1 MFDNHRIDIEEFK
14 IEPDNNIDEDRS
26 HRSSLSQHNKT
37 YAHINRINDSSFIG
51 PKNFVD
57 CGEPIKVEYIK
68 EEINEEESVEDPLLL
83 KHNN

>member
-1 MFDNHRIDIEEFK
+1 MYDYDRIDIEEFK
-14 IEPDNNIDEDRS
+14 IEPDNYIDEDRS
-26 HRSSLSQHNKT
+26 HRSEISQHNRT
-37 YAHINRINDSSFIG
+37 DAHIKRMSESSSFIS

-83 KHNN
+83 K